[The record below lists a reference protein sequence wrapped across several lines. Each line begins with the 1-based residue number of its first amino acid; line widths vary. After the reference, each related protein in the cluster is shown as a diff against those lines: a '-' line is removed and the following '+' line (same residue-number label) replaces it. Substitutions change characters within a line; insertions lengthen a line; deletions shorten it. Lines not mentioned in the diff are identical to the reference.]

1 MSGLEGLGAVA
12 GTIGVIGA
20 VKTCVDL
27 LDILSAARSAERD
40 LEDLLVHLQWQ
51 RIRFYCWVLETGFAS
66 IVVAGAQNDM
76 NGARQPQTI
85 SDHHMLA
92 MLPWEFRLPFFL
104 AHIERTITNMNNR
117 LQATV
122 QIVQRYCGKHRRS
135 SSPVI
140 RSRTEDVTLSRPWL
154 GRGRGALSPPPPRA
168 PSPRS
173 PLPAGVIEARKLGVW
188 DKVRWVAGDV
198 KELKYLVKTLRQYND
213 ELADMLPPSRSRSL
227 DRRVERELMTSPDM
241 ARWLVS
247 PDTGDSEQTEDRTEL
262 RRVKKYRTLIS
273 LLERHANIQGEV
285 TGVIRGGRE
294 CETSLNGINVSR
306 DLSPAPLRLRLA
318 NMTFADPA
326 SGLTDREFVQ
336 YQQAPS
342 IVEWRYYPTKASKQ
356 ERSYIDTRVYSLSI
370 QLCQLSTVGEV
381 CILPSLGYVHDERN
395 SRYGHLFAYP
405 RGYDGLT
412 RPISL
417 QERLRRDHE
426 KHLRCELKERFE
438 LARSLALAVYRL
450 LSVNWLHKNLTSE
463 NVLLF
468 NKCSGGEDSGSGEHG
483 VCQPFVCGF
492 SRSRRDAQLELSE
505 KPATEYGD
513 DPHSEDKRLYWHPGR
528 LALFE
533 AANGHEKSVTSS
545 NLLAASYQR
554 EFDVY
559 SLGIL
564 LLEIG
569 FWCPIKRIFRD
580 CRSPSAVVF
589 ATELRA
595 RYVPELNGR
604 MGKTYA
610 DIVAYCLGSIPGE
623 GGCLAVSENTEDE
636 YILQTKQFL
645 ELFEKKV
652 VAKIEGLYLVE

>member
-1 MSGLEGLGAVA
+1 MSGLEGLGAAA
-12 GTIGVIGA
+12 GTIG
-20 VKTCVDL
+20 
-27 LDILSAARSAERD
+27 
-40 LEDLLVHLQWQ
+40 
-51 RIRFYCWVLETGFAS
+51 VLETGFAS
-66 IVVAGAQNDM
+66 IIVAGAQNDM
-76 NGARQPQTI
+76 NGARHPQTI

-104 AHIERTITNMNNR
+104 AHIEHTITNMNNR

-140 RSRTEDVTLSRPWL
+140 RSRTEDVALARPWL
-154 GRGRGALSPPPPRA
+154 GRGTGALSHPPPGV

-173 PLPAGVIEARKLGVW
+173 PLPTGVIEARKLGVW

-198 KELKYLVKTLRQYND
+198 KELKYLVKTLREYNA
-213 ELADMLPPSRSRSL
+213 ELADLLPPSRPRSL

-247 PDTGDSEQTEDRTEL
+247 PDTGDSEQAEDRTEL
-262 RRVKKYRTLIS
+262 R
-273 LLERHANIQGEV
+273 QV

-294 CETSLNGINVSR
+294 CGTSVNGINVPR
-306 DLSPAPLRLRLA
+306 ELSPAPLRLRLA
-318 NMTFADPA
+318 DMTFADLA
-326 SGLTDREFVQ
+326 SGRTDREFAY
-336 YQQAPS
+336 YQQAPT

-356 ERSYIDTRVYSLSI
+356 ERPYIDAKVYSLSM

-381 CILPSLGYVHDERN
+381 CVLPSLGYVHDERN
-395 SRYGHLFAYP
+395 SRYGHLFGYP

-412 RPISL
+412 RPMSL

-468 NKCSGGEDSGSGEHG
+468 NECSGGEDDGSSEHG
-483 VCQPFVCGF
+483 VCRPFVCGF

-505 KPATEYGD
+505 KPATGYGD
-513 DPHSEDKRLYWHPGR
+513 DRHSEDERLYWDPSR

-533 AANGHEKSVTSS
+533 AANGHGNSATSG

-564 LLEIG
+564 FLEIG
-569 FWCPIKRIFRD
+569 FWCLIKRIFRD
-580 CRSPSAVVF
+580 CRSRSAVDF

-604 MGKTYA
+604 MGKTYT
-610 DIVAYCLGSIPGE
+610 DIVAYCLGSTPGE
-623 GGCLAVSENTEDE
+623 DAHLTVSENTEDE
-636 YILQTKQFL
+636 YMLRTKHFL
-645 ELFEKKV
+645 EIFEMKV
-652 VAKIEGLYLVE
+652 VARIEGLYVS